1 MATKAELITRLE
13 ETMAN
18 EDVEVASEAI
28 EGIKEQYEALVAASQ
43 DENSVDGTVEDTPLE
58 DGATTTQAGTT
69 PVPIESAP
77 LVDEDDK
84 RFKQLLDAFNQRVN
98 DIRRKKAKEEADNL
112 KAKHA
117 IMEELKSLIAGEEN
131 IGTAFQRFTELQET
145 WKQIGQ
151 VPQQA
156 YRDLQNDYSHLRDE
170 FFYHIRIIQGTA
182 RP

>member
-1 MATKAELITRLE
+1 M
-13 ETMAN
+13 
-18 EDVEVASEAI
+18 
-28 EGIKEQYEALVAASQ
+28 
-43 DENSVDGTVEDTPLE
+43 
-58 DGATTTQAGTT
+58 
-69 PVPIESAP
+69 
-77 LVDEDDK
+77 DEDDK

-170 FFYHIRIIQGTA
+170 FSTISGSTRNCATMRPAQEHRTQASAHKRCGEFVPKGQHKGTGA
-182 RP
+182 WCEGVPGKVAPSRSRCKGGMEKHCVTVSPPLPA